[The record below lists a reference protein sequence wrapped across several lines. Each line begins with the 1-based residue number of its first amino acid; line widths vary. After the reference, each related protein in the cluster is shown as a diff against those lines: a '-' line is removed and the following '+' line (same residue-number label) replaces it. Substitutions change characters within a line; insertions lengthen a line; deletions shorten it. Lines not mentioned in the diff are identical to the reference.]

1 MRTIMKRS
9 GLAFNL
15 SLLKLLPFVLL
26 IGGCAT
32 GSTKHTTSAVNF
44 LYPDKNVPVASQGI
58 PVLHLPLSVGIAFV
72 PGEGG
77 GHYGKGL
84 LNSTGLQDSE
94 NFRFTEREKKKL
106 MQEVADHFKQY
117 SFISEIKIISSSYL
131 KPGGSFANLDRVRSV
146 YGVDVVA
153 LMSFDQTQFTDEGFA
168 SLAYWTLIGVLV
180 VPGEKNDT
188 HTMVDTVV
196 YDIQSRKLLFRAPGL
211 STIKGSATPV
221 NLKKNLRADSEKGIE
236 QAAKEMIINLDAQL
250 ALFREKIKENPD
262 EFRVV
267 DKTNMAP

>member
-1 MRTIMKRS
+1 MKQS
-9 GLAFNL
+9 NFGFTL
-15 SLLKLLPFVLL
+15 SLLKSLPLVIL
-26 IGGCAT
+26 IAGCAT

-44 LYPDKNVPVASQGI
+44 LYPDKKVPVVTQGI
-58 PVLHLPLSVGIAFV
+58 PVLNLPLSVGIAFV

-77 GHYGKGL
+77 GNYGNGL
-84 LNSTGLQDSE
+84 LQSSGLQDSE
-94 NFRFTEREKKKL
+94 NFRFTEKKKKEL

-117 SFISEIKIISSSYL
+117 SFIKEIKIVSSSYL
-131 KPGGSFANLDRVRSV
+131 KPGGSFTNLDRVRSV
-146 YGVDVVA
+146 YGVDVIA

-211 STIKGSATPV
+211 SNIKGSSTPGY
-221 NLKKNLRADSEKGIE
+221 LRKNLRADSEKGFEI
-236 QAAKEMIINLDAQL
+236 AAKDMIINLDAQL
-250 ALFREKIKENPD
+250 ALFREKVKENPE
-262 EFRVV
+262 EFKVV
-267 DKTNMAP
+267 EKPKVAP

>member
-1 MRTIMKRS
+1 MKRS
-9 GLAFNL
+9 GLAFTL
-15 SLLKLLPFVLL
+15 SLLKLLPFVIL

-32 GSTKHTTSAVNF
+32 GSTKHSTSAVNF
-44 LYPDKNVPVASQGI
+44 LYPDKKIPVATQGI
-58 PVLHLPLSVGIAFV
+58 PVLNLPLSVGIAFV

-84 LNSTGLQDSE
+84 LNTTGLQDSE
-94 NFRFTEREKKKL
+94 SFRFTEKKKKEL

-117 SFISEIKIISSSYL
+117 SFIKEIKIISSSYL

-146 YGVDVVA
+146 YGVDIIA

-196 YDIQSRKLLFRAPGL
+196 YDIKSRKLLFRAPGL
-211 STIKGSATPV
+211 SNIKGNSTPG
-221 NLKKNLRADSEKGIE
+221 NLTKNLRADSEKGIE
-236 QAAKEMIINLDAQL
+236 SAAKDMVNNLDAQL
-250 ALFREKIKENPD
+250 ALFRERVKENPD
-262 EFRVV
+262 EFKVV
-267 DKTNMAP
+267 EKPTVAP

>member
-1 MRTIMKRS
+1 MKRS
-9 GLAFNL
+9 GFGFSL
-15 SLLKLLPFVLL
+15 SLLRSLPLVLL
-26 IGGCAT
+26 IAGCAT

-44 LYPDKNVPVASQGI
+44 LYPDKKIPVVTRGI
-58 PVLHLPLSVGIAFV
+58 PVLNLPLSVGIAFV

-84 LNSTGLQDSE
+84 LNTTGLQDSE
-94 NFRFTEREKKKL
+94 NFRFTEKKKKEL

-117 SFISEIKIISSSYL
+117 SFIQEIKIVSSSYL
-131 KPGGSFANLDRVRSV
+131 KPGGSFANLERVRSV
-146 YGVDVVA
+146 YGVDVIA

-168 SLAYWTLIGVLV
+168 SLAYWTLIGILV

-211 STIKGSATPV
+211 SNIKGNSTPGY
-221 NLKKNLRADSEKGIE
+221 LRKNLRANSDKGIE
-236 QAAKEMIINLDAQL
+236 VAAKDMIINLDAQL
-250 ALFREKIKENPD
+250 ALFREKVKENPD
-262 EFRVV
+262 EFKVV
-267 DKTNMAP
+267 EQPKITP

>member
-1 MRTIMKRS
+1 MKRAS
-9 GLAFNL
+9 FGLAL
-15 SLLKLLPFVLL
+15 PLLRLLPLVIL

-32 GSTKHTTSAVNF
+32 GSTKHTTSAVSF
-44 LYPDKNVPVASQGI
+44 LYPDKKIPAVTQGI
-58 PVLHLPLSVGIAFV
+58 PVLNLPLTVGIAFV

-77 GHYGKGL
+77 GNYGKGL
-84 LNSTGLQDSE
+84 LNTTGLQDSE
-94 NFRFTEREKKKL
+94 NFRFTEKKKKEL

-117 SFISEIKIISSSYL
+117 SFIKDIKIISSSYL
-131 KPGGSFANLDRVRSV
+131 KPGGGFSSLDRVRSV
-146 YGVDVVA
+146 YGVDVIA

-196 YDIQSRKLLFRAPGL
+196 YDIKSRKYLFRAPGL
-211 STIKGSATPV
+211 SNIKGSSTPGY
-221 NLKKNLRADSEKGIE
+221 LSKNLRADGDKGFE
-236 QAAKEMIINLDAQL
+236 SAAKDMVINLDAQL

-262 EFRVV
+262 EFKVV
-267 DKTNMAP
+267 VQPVAAP

>member
-1 MRTIMKRS
+1 MKHS
-9 GLAFNL
+9 SFYFSL
-15 SLLKLLPFVLL
+15 SFLISIPFVIL

-44 LYPDKNVPVASQGI
+44 LYPDKKVPVITNGI
-58 PVLHLPLSVGIAFV
+58 PVLNLPLTVGIAFV

-77 GHYGKGL
+77 GNYGKGL
-84 LNSTGLQDSE
+84 LISAGLQDSE
-94 NFRFTEREKKKL
+94 NFRFTEKKKKEL

-117 SFISEIKIISSSYL
+117 SFIKELKIVSSSYL

-146 YGVDVVA
+146 YGVDVIA

-168 SLAYWTLIGVLV
+168 SLTYWTLIGALI

-196 YDIQSRKLLFRAPGL
+196 YDIKSRKLLFRAPGL
-211 STIKGSATPV
+211 SNIKGNSTPGY
-221 NLKKNLRADSEKGIE
+221 LGKNLHADSDKGFE
-236 QAAKEMIINLDAQL
+236 SAAKDMVINLDAQL
-250 ALFREKIKENPD
+250 ALFRAKVKENPD
-262 EFRVV
+262 EFKVV
-267 DKTNMAP
+267 AQPAMAR